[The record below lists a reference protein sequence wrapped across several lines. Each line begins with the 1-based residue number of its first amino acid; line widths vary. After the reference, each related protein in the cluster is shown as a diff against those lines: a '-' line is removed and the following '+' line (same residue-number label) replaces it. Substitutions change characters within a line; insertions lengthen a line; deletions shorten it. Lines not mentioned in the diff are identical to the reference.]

1 MKLLVE
7 QCSVLDI
14 SALQRSISK
23 DIRENYPDITQE
35 EKLEIILHELDM
47 FRVGEQSFNYTHKEN
62 FLGGYRW
69 AFLCPKCN
77 REARKLF
84 LPPIEK
90 SDHEHRYLCRICHNL
105 INESNCPQTRKM
117 YTKVFRPL
125 RKLQEIESKLE
136 KGYLQPSKVEAL
148 LNEYDAIEAE
158 MKKSV
163 EYRLYSFRKRGELRA
178 KNDIGKNNVS
188 KDS

>member
-1 MKLLVE
+1 
-7 QCSVLDI
+7 
-14 SALQRSISK
+14 
-23 DIRENYPDITQE
+23 
-35 EKLEIILHELDM
+35 
-47 FRVGEQSFNYTHKEN
+47 
-62 FLGGYRW
+62 
-69 AFLCPKCN
+69 
-77 REARKLF
+77 
-84 LPPIEK
+84 
-90 SDHEHRYLCRICHNL
+90 
-105 INESNCPQTRKM
+105 M